1 MAWVFVLGVILGS
14 FYNVLIIRTLN
25 GESIIFPPSHCMS
38 CDTSIEWKYKIPI
51 LSYLFL
57 KGKCKYC
64 GANIS
69 TMYPIVELLTGL
81 IFVFLYAKFGL
92 TFHFFMSVVCV
103 SIFLILAGMDIIS
116 TMICS
121 KYATFLVLCSILF
134 NYNDILNS
142 IYGGVICFGI
152 IKFLLFV
159 SNKCKKEFIGDGD
172 LHLFTALGCFVGM
185 SNLLF
190 TLIFVALFSGMFCVV
205 KFIKNS
211 LNQKDYKSIL
221 YLLWFGISYFL
232 TFLTRMTNNFSCLWL
247 RLLIF
252 VNLILSL
259 FYFSRVLIRNLK
271 KSQGSLFMP
280 ISPFVFLAVLC
291 YMFIF

>member
-38 CDTSIEWKYKIPI
+38 CDTPIEWKYKIPI

-69 TMYPIVELLTGL
+69 IMYPIVELLTGL

-121 KYATFLVLCSILF
+121 KYATFLVVCSILF
-134 NYNDILNS
+134 NYNDVLNS

-152 IKFLLFV
+152 IKFLLFI
-159 SNKCKKEFIGDGD
+159 SNKCKKEFVGDGD
-172 LHLFTALGCFVGM
+172 LHLFTAFGCLVGL
-185 SNLLF
+185 SHLLILSALALLF
-190 TLIFVALFSGMFCVV
+190 IGITAFVKYINRC
-205 KFIKNS
+205 I
-211 LNQKDYKSIL
+211 NQKNYRTIL
-221 YLLWFGISYFL
+221 YLLWFGVAYLLVF
-232 TFLTRMTNNFSCLWL
+232 FSHIGFINPCLYI
-247 RLLIF
+247 RVLIF
-252 VNLILSL
+252 VNLICAL
-259 FYFSRVLIRNLK
+259 FVVVKNLFSNFK
-271 KSQGSLFMP
+271 KSQSPLFIP
-280 ISPFVFLAVLC
+280 VSPYIFLAVLF
-291 YMFIF
+291 YFLLF